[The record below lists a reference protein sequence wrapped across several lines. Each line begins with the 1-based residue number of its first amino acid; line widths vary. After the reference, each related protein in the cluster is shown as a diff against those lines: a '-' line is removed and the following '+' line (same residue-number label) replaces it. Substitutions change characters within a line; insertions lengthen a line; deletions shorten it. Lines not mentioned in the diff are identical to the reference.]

1 VGDDADPGGG
11 GDSLAERVERLHA
24 ELEATEERPVDR
36 TASRWIGEAQ
46 AIAGDAADLASEGGD
61 EGGEATVRERV
72 GHVADLLG
80 NVDGTG
86 DEAADERVTAARA
99 LAEDIAARGENG
111 RR

>member
-1 VGDDADPGGG
+1 MGDDADVSGG

-46 AIAGDAADLASEGGD
+46 AVAGDAAKLASGGGGD
-61 EGGEATVRERV
+61 EETVRERV
-72 GHVADLLG
+72 GHVTELLG

-86 DEAADERVTAARA
+86 DDAADERVATARS
-99 LAEDIAARGENG
+99 LAEAIAGG
-111 RR
+111 D

>member
-46 AIAGDAADLASEGGD
+46 AVAGDAADLAS